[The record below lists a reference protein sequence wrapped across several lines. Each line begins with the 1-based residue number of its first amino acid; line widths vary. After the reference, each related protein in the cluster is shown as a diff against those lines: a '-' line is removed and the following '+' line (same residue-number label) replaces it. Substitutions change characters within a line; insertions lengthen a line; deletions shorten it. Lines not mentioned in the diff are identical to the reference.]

1 MIEIRDLDLRKQDCR
16 CSDFA
21 FGRCAEG
28 VAGDKI
34 HVGDLQECIFQCDVS
49 RWLDIVIMVTI
60 ITLSLSPRN
69 IVTNIYNTSI
79 YNSLLFTALP
89 LVRQLRLPDLSS
101 RWRHSRKL
109 PPLRTWTY
117 VTTGDRCSFFY
128 SEQIRCPNR
137 VAILERYPSYFHMPS

>member
-49 RWLDIVIMVTI
+49 RCLDNGHNNHIG
-60 ITLSLSPRN
+60 
-69 IVTNIYNTSI
+69 IVTSQNCHKCSEHFNI
-79 YNSLLFTALP
+79 
-89 LVRQLRLPDLSS
+89 
-101 RWRHSRKL
+101 
-109 PPLRTWTY
+109 
-117 VTTGDRCSFFY
+117 
-128 SEQIRCPNR
+128 
-137 VAILERYPSYFHMPS
+137 